1 MGEKINSRQYA
12 AIPAAFRRVQR
23 RALVGA
29 MQDSGRQAARM
40 THYFAARRF
49 SIASISMPVIEIG
62 NAASIS
68 RAQVGLVTL
77 ISVRRSPITSRPTKI
92 SPSFSV
98 GATARAIF
106 QSLSLSGRASPRR
119 RPPGCHGSHPA
130 PECAPGSKA
139 PARRQRPECVCRR
152 PDRRQEV
159 LRHAETAAVFGQGF
173 DDHRQVRIV
182 LLHAEDRRAAHAVQ
196 RFQDDVAV
204 LLVEFADVRGAAADQ
219 RVRRQFREPGGEQLS
234 LQSRRLCGLL
244 TTSVPLTSARSRM

>member
-1 MGEKINSRQYA
+1 
-12 AIPAAFRRVQR
+12 
-23 RALVGA
+23 
-29 MQDSGRQAARM
+29 M

-92 SPSFSV
+92 SP
-98 GATARAIF
+98 
-106 QSLSLSGRASPRR
+106 LSASGRRRGRFSSRSRSAGALRHGR
-119 RPPGCHGSHPA
+119 RPPGCHGSRLA

-139 PARRQRPECVCRR
+139 PARRRRPGCVCHR

-204 LLVEFADVRGAAADQ
+204 LLVEFANVRGAAADQ
-219 RVRRQFREPGGEQLS
+219 RVRRQLWEPGGEQLS